1 MCTRSAR
8 LVDHLTTASISPRSG
23 LKYLE
28 TCGVKNGPN
37 EHMYTEAKLALVKRE
52 MTVAKSLFNQC
63 GNRYKHTARYLM
75 QLTAYEK
82 LCTEGVVRRVGC
94 SDLHDRLQ
102 TILNDTS
109 VQVGIYSDSLQ
120 RQGYTAGPR
129 RPQPHRRV
137 ARPQDVSDDGVP
149 PGRVVRDARAVHPVR
164 SSARHGSAR
173 VEVVFR
179 GCRYRRR
186 AQSAGGAA
194 RSEAPLAAFVSDGRC
209 VCVCARRGVGGESR
223 APRGPVRVVRQSY

>member
-75 QLTAYEK
+75 QLNAYEK

-120 RQGYTAGPR
+120 RQGYTAKALDDLNLIDALHVSKMCEMTEFHRAAFLEWCETREPSVLSDLSLRLTG
-129 RPQPHRRV
+129 QPV
-137 ARPQDVSDDGVP
+137 WKLFS
-149 PGRVVRDARAVHPVR
+149 
-164 SSARHGSAR
+164 
-173 VEVVFR
+173 
-179 GCRYRRR
+179 
-186 AQSAGGAA
+186 GAA
-194 RSEAPLAAFVSDGRC
+194 GIVDEVRKVLAGQRD
-209 VCVCARRGVGGESR
+209 
-223 APRGPVRVVRQSY
+223 